1 VKLASALKPKT
12 GDEDSSSDTLKLKP
26 QEDDSNSNSK
36 LKPEEDDSSSNL
48 KLKPEEDESSSNLK
62 LKPEEDDSSNSLKLR
77 TEEDPSS
84 NTDLDSFDK
93 SDSSSSSDDTSDES
107 QLLST
112 WKNIFVKTFEQVDE
126 ELRQHSGIDCICSG
140 TTAVAAVRQVLIL
153 NWKSCFGDLNSFAN
167 QMGLSDILVL

>member
-1 VKLASALKPKT
+1 
-12 GDEDSSSDTLKLKP
+12 LKLTP
-26 QEDDSNSNSK
+26 
-36 LKPEEDDSSSNL
+36 EDDSSNNL
-48 KLKPEEDESSSNLK
+48 KLKPE
-62 LKPEEDDSSNSLKLR
+62 DDNSSNSLKLR

-93 SDSSSSSDDTSDES
+93 SDSSSFSDDTSDEG

-112 WKNIFVKTFEQVDE
+112 WKNIFVKTFELVDE

-153 NWKSCFGDLNSFAN
+153 NYSH
-167 QMGLSDILVL
+167 

>member
-12 GDEDSSSDTLKLKP
+12 GEENSSRDTL
-26 QEDDSNSNSK
+26 K

-48 KLKPEEDESSSNLK
+48 KLTT
-62 LKPEEDDSSNSLKLR
+62 EEDDSSNSLKLR

-107 QLLST
+107 QLLSI

-140 TTAVAAVRQVLIL
+140 TTAVTAVRQVLLLIL
-153 NWKSCFGDLNSFAN
+153 NCNY
-167 QMGLSDILVL
+167 

>member
-1 VKLASALKPKT
+1 MRLASALKPNT
-12 GDEDSSSDTLKLKP
+12 GDEDSSSDNLKLKP
-26 QEDDSNSNSK
+26 EDDSSNNSK
-36 LKPEEDDSSSNL
+36 LKPEEADSSNS
-48 KLKPEEDESSSNLK
+48 LK

-93 SDSSSSSDDTSDES
+93 SDSSSSSDDTSYES
-107 QLLST
+107 QLFST

-153 NWKSCFGDLNSFAN
+153 NCNY
-167 QMGLSDILVL
+167 

>member
-1 VKLASALKPKT
+1 VKLASALKPNT
-12 GDEDSSSDTLKLKP
+12 GDEDSSSDNL
-26 QEDDSNSNSK
+26 K
-36 LKPEEDDSSSNL
+36 LKPEEDDSSNNSKLKPEEADSSNNL
-48 KLKPEEDESSSNLK
+48 KLKPDEADSSNSLK

-93 SDSSSSSDDTSDES
+93 SDSSSSSDDTSYES
-107 QLLST
+107 QLFST

-126 ELRQHSGIDCICSG
+126 ELRQHSGIDSICSG

-153 NWKSCFGDLNSFAN
+153 NCNY
-167 QMGLSDILVL
+167 

>member
-1 VKLASALKPKT
+1 MKLASALKPKT

-26 QEDDSNSNSK
+26 
-36 LKPEEDDSSSNL
+36 EEDDSSNNL
-48 KLKPEEDESSSNLK
+48 KLKPEEADSSNSLK
-62 LKPEEDDSSNSLKLR
+62 LRPEEDNSSNSLKLR

-93 SDSSSSSDDTSDES
+93 SDSSSFSDDPSDES

-112 WKNIFVKTFEQVDE
+112 WKNTFVKTFEQVDE

-153 NWKSCFGDLNSFAN
+153 NCNY
-167 QMGLSDILVL
+167 

>member
-1 VKLASALKPKT
+1 M
-12 GDEDSSSDTLKLKP
+12 
-26 QEDDSNSNSK
+26 
-36 LKPEEDDSSSNL
+36 
-48 KLKPEEDESSSNLK
+48 K

-153 NWKSCFGDLNSFAN
+153 NCNY
-167 QMGLSDILVL
+167 

>member
-1 VKLASALKPKT
+1 MKLASALKPKT
-12 GDEDSSSDTLKLKP
+12 ADEDSSSDTLKLKP
-26 QEDDSNSNSK
+26 QEDDSSN
-36 LKPEEDDSSSNL
+36 DL
-48 KLKPEEDESSSNLK
+48 KLTT
-62 LKPEEDDSSNSLKLR
+62 EEDDSSNSLKLR

-112 WKNIFVKTFEQVDE
+112 WKNILVKTFEQVDG

-140 TTAVAAVRQVLIL
+140 TTAVAAVRQVLML
-153 NWKSCFGDLNSFAN
+153 L
-167 QMGLSDILVL
+167 